1 LWTGRF
7 VAAQRREQNKESMN
21 SFLQGL
27 LSNRNAKPCPKLIKE
42 HIVPVV
48 IHIVAS
54 IRGSADVADDLP
66 MLWTKKGQKH
76 VTAFV
81 AQCSLTEILF

>member
-1 LWTGRF
+1 
-7 VAAQRREQNKESMN
+7 MN

-66 MLWTKKGQKH
+66 MLWTEKGQKH
-76 VTAFV
+76 VTAFKSNGSPM
-81 AQCSLTEILF
+81 AAGLFPAAISS